1 MTDLPY
7 RPCAGVMLM
16 NRDGRVFVGQ
26 RLDSTLEAWQMPQGG
41 IDPGEDGYAAAVRE
55 LFEETG
61 VVADHVELIAE
72 APGEFFY
79 DLPDELIGKVWK
91 GKWRGQRQ
99 RWFLFRFLGNDGDID
114 IRTAHPEFRTWRWAA
129 RSCKDA
135 PTSRTRA
142 VTSSGCFWGR
152 GGRAKCIRSVR
163 TWCTRWAWPTMACKD
178 FWRPGSVSWCSRY
191 WACPEITARGLLISC
206 PAPATSG
213 LGSASGDTT
222 RAMPE
227 ATTASAQGGLRP

>member
-114 IRTAHPEFRTWRWAA
+114 IRTAHPEFRTWRWADPA
-129 RSCKDA
+129 DLPAMIVPFKKALYEQVLAAFA
-135 PTSRTRA
+135 PHLGAT
-142 VTSSGCFWGR
+142 
-152 GGRAKCIRSVR
+152 
-163 TWCTRWAWPTMACKD
+163 
-178 FWRPGSVSWCSRY
+178 PGSDAVS
-191 WACPEITARGLLISC
+191 A
-206 PAPATSG
+206 ATQQ
-213 LGSASGDTT
+213 
-222 RAMPE
+222 P
-227 ATTASAQGGLRP
+227 